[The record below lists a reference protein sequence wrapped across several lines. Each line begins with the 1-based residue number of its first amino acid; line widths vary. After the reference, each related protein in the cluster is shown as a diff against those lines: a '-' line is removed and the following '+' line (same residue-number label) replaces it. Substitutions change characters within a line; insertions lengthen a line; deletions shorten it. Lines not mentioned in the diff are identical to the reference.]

1 MAAVQA
7 PPAAE
12 AFHCELGCLVRHA
25 DVDEPVI
32 ARDIVRPVG
41 DGGADAEVGEV
52 LREYLDRIALGT
64 PTPPGILEVTHTLP
78 LLRVDRQDWIAS
90 PEKGRD
96 LPIDLVELS
105 IAIRGLAALLRLRI
119 LLQRVLHLV
128 QSATD
133 RVGADRMAS
142 LGEQLGDGIGATRRP
157 P

>member
-7 PPAAE
+7 PPAAQ

-32 ARDIVRPVG
+32 ARDIVRSVR

-52 LREYLDRIALGT
+52 LREHLDRIALRT
-64 PTPPGILEVTHTLP
+64 PTSPGILEVPHTLP
-78 LLRVDRQDWIAS
+78 LLRVDRQDRIAS
-90 PEKGRD
+90 PAERGA
-96 LPIDLVELS
+96 LPTDLVELS
-105 IAIRGLAALLRLRI
+105 IAIRGLATLLRLRVR
-119 LLQRVLHLV
+119 LQRVLHLV

-142 LGEQLGDGIGATRRP
+142 
-157 P
+157 